1 MTKVFISYR
10 ADNEGTQYKKLLVA
24 WSLNPHRNF
33 FDFKFE
39 DQSIGTSINST
50 DAYYIKSRIKDK
62 IDSSDKIIC
71 LVGENTSTSDWVNWE
86 LEYAHSLGKP
96 IAAIKIKNSYKTPI
110 NLYGVNAT
118 WAKSFTFDS
127 IKKAIDDAN

>member
-10 ADNEGTQYKKLLVA
+10 ADNEGNLHKNLLVA
-24 WSLNPHRNF
+24 WSQNSHKNF

-39 DQSIGTSINST
+39 DQSIGISINST
-50 DAYYIKSRIKDK
+50 NAYYIKSRIKDK
-62 IDSSDKIIC
+62 INSSDKIIC
-71 LVGENTSTSDWVNWE
+71 LVGENTSTSEWVNWE
-86 LEYAHSLGKP
+86 LFYAHSLGKP
-96 IAAIKIKNSYKTPI
+96 IAAIKIKNSYKTPA

-118 WAKSFTFDS
+118 WAKSFTFES